1 MTGVTTSAGSIVAG
15 HSVTVTVSGLNL
27 PCHQV
32 KIAYGD
38 GTVTSYP
45 LSAPYS
51 LPLAQSHTYSTA
63 GLYTIVAEGETVS
76 GYACAGKVSV
86 SLEVRTANVVTNG
99 DFSGGT
105 SGSGPTGWSLFSSGW
120 RWSGRHR
127 RLQLLPPERLEP
139 GCD

>member
-15 HSVTVTVSGLNL
+15 NSVTVTVSGLTL

-32 KIAYGD
+32 QIAYGD

-51 LPLAQSHTYSTA
+51 LPLVQSHTYSTA

-76 GYACAGKVSV
+76 GYLLRGE
-86 SLEVRTANVVTNG
+86 SLG
-99 DFSGGT
+99 ILGGED
-105 SGSGPTGWSLFSSGW
+105 GQ
-120 RWSGRHR
+120 R
-127 RLQLLPPERLEP
+127 RDQR
-139 GCD
+139 